1 MLTRYTTAAQISLP
15 SSWTV
20 MRKICVRLFTYFISA
35 VLDYAVW
42 DEREKSQMQLEF
54 IYSALSE
61 RLAAEK
67 VLH

>member
-1 MLTRYTTAAQISLP
+1 M
-15 SSWTV
+15 